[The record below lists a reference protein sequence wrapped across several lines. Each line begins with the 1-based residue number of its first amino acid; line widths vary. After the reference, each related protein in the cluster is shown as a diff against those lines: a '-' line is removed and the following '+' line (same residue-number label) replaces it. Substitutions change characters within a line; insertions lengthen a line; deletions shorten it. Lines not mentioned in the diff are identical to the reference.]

1 MPIERV
7 VVNASPLINLFKSK
21 LADLL
26 PQLFTQVQ
34 IPPAVWQEVTA
45 TKDDIAAQTLPSVS
59 WVQKTEAVTI
69 NSAIAAWDL
78 GAGESEVLSY
88 ALLHPEYTAMIDDA
102 AARRC
107 AISLNISTLG
117 TGGAIV
123 LAKRRG
129 VISSVIEPIQALRH
143 AGLWLSEELVQLLK
157 QQAGE

>member
-1 MPIERV
+1 MPTERV
-7 VVNASPLINLFKSK
+7 VVNASPLITLFKSK

-26 PQLFTQVQ
+26 PQLFSTVQ

-45 TKDDIAAQTLPSVS
+45 TKADVAAQTLPGIA
-59 WVQKTEAVTI
+59 WGQRTEAVAV
-69 NSAIAAWDL
+69 SPVIAAWDL
-78 GAGESEVLSY
+78 GSGESEVLSY

-129 VISSVIEPIQALRH
+129 LISSVVEPIQALRD
-143 AGLWLSEELVQLLK
+143 AGLWLSEDLVQLLK

>member
-7 VVNASPLINLFKSK
+7 VVNASPLITLFKSK

-26 PQLFTQVQ
+26 PQLFGTVQ

-45 TKDDIAAQTLPSVS
+45 TKADLAAQTLPGIA
-59 WVQKTEAVTI
+59 WGQRTEAVAV
-69 NSAIAAWDL
+69 SPVIAAWDL

-129 VISSVIEPIQALRH
+129 LIPSVVEPIQALRD
-143 AGLWLSEELVQLLK
+143 AGLWLSEDLVQLLK

>member
-7 VVNASPLINLFKSK
+7 VLNASPLITLFKSK
-21 LADLL
+21 LTDLL
-26 PQLFTQVQ
+26 PQLFSDVQ
-34 IPPAVWQEVTA
+34 IPPAVWQEVIV
-45 TKDDIAAQTLPSVS
+45 TKDDIAAQTLPSIS
-59 WVQKTEAVTI
+59 WAQRTEAVAI
-69 NSAIAAWDL
+69 SPVIAAWDL

-88 ALLHPEYTAMIDDA
+88 ALLHPKYTAMIDDA

-129 VISSVIEPIQALRH
+129 LILSVIEPIQALRN